1 MLTNLP
7 QRCHMK
13 GIAAP
18 LALSISR
25 LVRPSEAAIAIRAS
39 HDSLLKKG
47 RGMGLQPACPN
58 AGA

>member
-1 MLTNLP
+1 
-7 QRCHMK
+7 MK